1 MLLYTILRAY
11 NVHITKLQV
20 ASLKTITNKGVRDKY
35 IIIFDIQIACRSPS
49 EKLNKRFDVTYV
61 QQT

>member
-1 MLLYTILRAY
+1 MLLYTILRVY

-20 ASLKTITNKGVRDKY
+20 ASLKTITNKGVRD

-49 EKLNKRFDVTYV
+49 EKLNKRFDVTHV